1 MYSSSG
7 VPHALKMLLSSS
19 LYREWECH
27 VPTLSSE
34 FVGKI
39 GPHARSSP
47 KMQPA
52 DQMSV
57 SVL

>member
-19 LYREWECH
+19 L
-27 VPTLSSE
+27 LSSE